1 MNATPWPKIVLK
13 PSIKTVFTFC
23 KIWIKIHSSQTL
35 IYGSDRVAVVVVRG
49 VMQVTSVVLLV
60 TRRREVQAVITA
72 TENRIRVRI
81 LVKVPVRMLCAGVC
95 LVPNIG
101 QASLLSHGA
110 ASRARRDHVPVVPS
124 NADCNTPN
132 I

>member
-1 MNATPWPKIVLK
+1 M
-13 PSIKTVFTFC
+13 
-23 KIWIKIHSSQTL
+23 HSSQTF
-35 IYGSDRVAVVVVRG
+35 INSCDCGAVVVVRG
-49 VMQVTSVVLLV
+49 VMQVVLVVLLV
-60 TRRREVQAVITA
+60 TRRCIVQAVITP
-72 TENRIRVRI
+72 TENRIRVGI
-81 LVKVPVRMLCAGVC
+81 LVSVPVRMLCAGVC
-95 LVPNIG
+95 LVPDTG